1 MNILIFKFLS
11 IILIIIAAF
20 IGGLIPLR
28 SKNTD
33 GKSKALLMGN
43 SFAGGVFLGAGF
55 LHMMPDA
62 VDNFSQLNIKFD
74 YPFALLIA
82 ALGFIFVLALEK
94 VIAVKEESEIV
105 NKDGSFPII
114 LFIVL
119 SVHSIIAGMS
129 LGLESTFL
137 SGIVI
142 FIAIIA
148 HKGSAAFAL
157 SVNMLEKH
165 IKHKIIKKSIALLS
179 IMTPLGIIIGGI
191 IDNMESS
198 MISVWFEAI
207 FDSLAAGTFIYIA
220 VMEII
225 NEIFEEKNERFTIYG
240 FLILGFFIMALI
252 AIWT

>member
-1 MNILIFKFLS
+1 MNILIFKLLS

-28 SKNTD
+28 SKNKD
-33 GKSKALLMGN
+33 SKSKALLMGN

-55 LHMMPDA
+55 LHMLPDA
-62 VDNFSQLNIKFD
+62 IDNFTQLNLETD
-74 YPFALLIA
+74 YPFAPLIA
-82 ALGFIFVLALEK
+82 AIGFIFVLALEK
-94 VIAVKEESEIV
+94 VVAVKPESEIV
-105 NKDGSFPII
+105 NKDSRFPII

-119 SVHSIIAGMS
+119 SIHSIIAGMS
-129 LGLESTFL
+129 LGLESTFI

-148 HKGSAAFAL
+148 HKGSAAYAL
-157 SVNMLEKH
+157 SVNMLGKQIES
-165 IKHKIIKKSIALLS
+165 KIIKKSIAYLS
-179 IMTPLGIIIGGI
+179 IMTPIGVIIGGI
-191 IDNMESS
+191 IDNIESS

-220 VMEII
+220 IMEII
-225 NEIFEEKNERFTIYG
+225 NEIFEEERERFKTFG
-240 FLILGFFIMALI
+240 FLLLGFFIMALI